1 MTVWHDDPFTP
12 VDRRPNSE
20 SPGVS
25 PGIRGFCPVPDDW
38 VPQARDAARLRVG
51 ARPLPVSQWVSAVDS
66 DWPATIS
73 MKRALLTERPRD
85 VAAWM
90 PGSEEA
96 CEEASAGVLGSV
108 GAALSTGT
116 GIDALVDAALAVA
129 DDLCVLVD
137 AGDGPRLAAAV
148 LCSPNRWRLHDKLGR
163 AMSEIHEPVARYD
176 HDLASPVDAM
186 LARLAVDRPV
196 WRLNWGIANHP
207 ALFQPEAPPVTVDID
222 PARLWFRVEWQTLRR
237 LPVTGAVLFG
247 IRTFVEPVERLA
259 GRDRALVQD
268 FCDLVAKLPDDVAE
282 YKSIAPYRTSLV
294 DYLERRVA
302 RGEVSPD

>member
-20 SPGVS
+20 SPGAS
-25 PGIRGFCPVPDDW
+25 PGIRRVCSVPDDW

-51 ARPLPVSQWVSAVDS
+51 ARPLPLSQWVSTVDD
-66 DWPATIS
+66 DWPATAT
-73 MKRALLTERPRD
+73 MKRALVAERPRE
-85 VAAWM
+85 VIAWL

-108 GAALSTGT
+108 GAALSSGT
-116 GIDALVDAALAVA
+116 GIDSLVDAALAVA
-129 DDLCVLVD
+129 DDLCILID
-137 AGDGPRLAAAV
+137 RGDGPRLAAAV
-148 LCSPNRWRLHDKLGR
+148 VCSPNRWRLREKLGGT
-163 AMSEIHEPVARYD
+163 MGEIHGPVARYPI
-176 HDLASPVDAM
+176 DLASPVNAM
-186 LARLAVDRPV
+186 LTRLAVDRPV

-207 ALFQPEAPPVTVDID
+207 ALFQPDIPPVTVDID

-247 IRTFVEPVERLA
+247 IRTFVEPVALLA
-259 GRDRALVQD
+259 GRERSLVQD
-268 FCDLVAKLPDDVAE
+268 FGDLVAKLPDDVAA
-282 YKSIAPYRTSLV
+282 YKSIAPYRASLV

-302 RGEVSPD
+302 RDDVSPD

>member
-1 MTVWHDDPFTP
+1 MTVWHNDPFTP

-20 SPGVS
+20 SPGAN
-25 PGIRGFCPVPDDW
+25 PGILGFCAVPDDW

-51 ARPLPVSQWVSAVDS
+51 ARPLPQAQWVSAVDD
-66 DWPATIS
+66 DWPATRS
-73 MKRALLTERPRD
+73 MKRALVAERPRD
-85 VAAWM
+85 VVAWM

-137 AGDGPRLAAAV
+137 SGDGPRLAAAV
-148 LCSPNRWRLHDKLGR
+148 LCSPNRWRLHEKLGG

-207 ALFQPEAPPVTVDID
+207 ALFQPEPPPVTVDID

-247 IRTFVEPVERLA
+247 IRTFVEPVEHLA
-259 GRDRALVQD
+259 GRERPLVQD
-268 FCDLVAKLPDDVAE
+268 FCDLVAKIPDEVAE
-282 YKSIAPYRTSLV
+282 YKSIAPYRASLV
-294 DYLERRVA
+294 EYLERRVTQG
-302 RGEVSPD
+302 GESSV